1 MSPVANAA
9 ETNPAAELKT
19 EPNGESAL
27 PVVETGYGAAWTERY
42 TGALMNT
49 FGTPQRVLVR
59 GEGAYVWDAD
69 GNRYLDLLAGIAV
82 NALGHAHPLI
92 VQAVTTQLT
101 TLGHISN
108 FFASAP
114 QIVLAERLVELLGH
128 ANGTDARVY
137 FCNSGAEANE
147 AAFKAARRTG
157 RTKMVSTE
165 GSFHG
170 RTMGALALT
179 GKPAIREPFEPLP
192 GAVTFVPYGD
202 IAALEAAVDDDTA
215 AFIVEPIQGEKGVI
229 PAPPGYLRAAREIT
243 ARHGALLIVDEIQTG
258 IGRTGKW
265 FGHSGTGVVP
275 DLVTLAKG
283 LGGGMPIGA
292 CVGLG
297 RAATLLTPGQHGS
310 TYAGNPVAC
319 AAGLA
324 VLHAIERDDILAN
337 VVEVGDRLQQG
348 VTALG
353 HPAVAGVRGEGLL
366 LAIMLTGPYAASVAE
381 HALAAGFIINAPA
394 PDAIRLA
401 PPLIL
406 TTAQADDFLAALPA
420 LLDAA
425 LAVAGMDAAAGAT
438 TVSGPATAT
447 AATTAPDLTA
457 DPTDPTT
464 PAAKKEA

>member
-1 MSPVANAA
+1 MNAVA
-9 ETNPAAELKT
+9 
-19 EPNGESAL
+19 ESEFNEDGL
-27 PVVETGYGAAWTERY
+27 PVVEPGYSQAWTERY
-42 TGALMNT
+42 SGALMNT

-69 GNRYLDLLAGIAV
+69 GRRYLDLLAGIAV

-128 ANGTDARVY
+128 TDGTDAADVRVY

-147 AAFKAARRTG
+147 AAFKVARRTG

-179 GKPAIREPFEPLP
+179 GKAAIREPFEPLP
-192 GAVTFVPYGD
+192 GDVTFVPYGD
-202 IAALEAAVDDDTA
+202 VAALEAAIDDQTA

-229 PAPPGYLRAAREIT
+229 PAPPGYLKAAREIT
-243 ARHGALLIVDEIQTG
+243 AKHGALLILDEIQTG
-258 IGRTGKW
+258 IGRTGAW
-265 FGHSGTGVVP
+265 FAHSGTGVVP
-275 DLVTLAKG
+275 DVVTLAKG

-292 CVGLG
+292 CIGIGQAAALLG
-297 RAATLLTPGQHGS
+297 PGQHGS

-337 VVEVGDRLQQG
+337 VRSIGERLSTG
-348 VTALG
+348 ITEIG

-366 LAIMLTGPYAASVAE
+366 LAIMLTGPYAADVTKA
-381 HALAAGFIINAPA
+381 ALEAGFIINAPA

-406 TTAQADDFLAALPA
+406 TAAQADEFLTALPA
-420 LLDAA
+420 LLD
-425 LAVAGMDAAAGAT
+425 
-438 TVSGPATAT
+438 TAT
-447 AATTAPDLTA
+447 AL
-457 DPTDPTT
+457 
-464 PAAKKEA
+464 PAATPKDA

>member
-1 MSPVANAA
+1 MNAVAKS
-9 ETNPAAELKT
+9 EVIGEAELF
-19 EPNGESAL
+19 G
-27 PVVETGYGAAWTERY
+27 ETGLPIVEPGYGEAWTERY

-49 FGTPQRVLVR
+49 FGTPQKVLVR
-59 GEGAYVWDAD
+59 GEGVYVWDAD
-69 GNRYLDLLAGIAV
+69 GRRYLDLLAGIAV

-114 QIVLAERLVELLGH
+114 QIVLAERLVDLLGP
-128 ANGTDARVY
+128 ANGTDARVF

-179 GKPAIREPFEPLP
+179 GKAAIREPFEPLP
-192 GAVTFVPYGD
+192 GDVTFVPYGD
-202 IAALEAAVDDDTA
+202 VAALEAAIDDQTA

-229 PAPPGYLRAAREIT
+229 PAGPGYLKAAREIT
-243 ARHGALLIVDEIQTG
+243 AKHGALLILDEVQTG

-297 RAATLLTPGQHGS
+297 AAATLLGPGQHGS

-337 VVEVGDRLQQG
+337 VRAVGAHLTAG
-348 VTALG
+348 VNALH

-366 LAIMLTGPYAASVAE
+366 LAIMLTAPHAAEAARA
-381 HALAAGFIINAPA
+381 ALDAGFIVNAPA

-406 TTAQADDFLAALPA
+406 TTAQADEFLAALPA

-425 LAVAGMDAAAGAT
+425 LEG
-438 TVSGPATAT
+438 
-447 AATTAPDLTA
+447 AATPKDA
-457 DPTDPTT
+457 
-464 PAAKKEA
+464 